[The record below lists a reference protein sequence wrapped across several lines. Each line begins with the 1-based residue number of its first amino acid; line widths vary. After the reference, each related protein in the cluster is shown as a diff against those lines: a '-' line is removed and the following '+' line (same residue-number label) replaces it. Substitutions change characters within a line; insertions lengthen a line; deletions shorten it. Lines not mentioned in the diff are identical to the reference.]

1 MSVYAIGD
9 IQGCYDSL
17 QKLLSKIKF
26 NPDKDT
32 LWFTGDLVNRGNKSL
47 KTLRFIKSLGD
58 SAITVLGNH
67 DLHLLAIANGI
78 IPLGRNITLRKI
90 ILAKDCDELM
100 DWLRTQPLIHVNK
113 KLGYGVV
120 HAGITPGWS
129 VKQAL
134 KYAAEVENV
143 LRGDDYVELLKY
155 MYGDTPRRWKK
166 SLSGEKRLR
175 YIVNSFTRMRYCT
188 EDGDLNFS
196 VKGKPKY
203 QAIGLTKG
211 QTESQKLGLI
221 PWFDAPNQKIFDL
234 RIIFGH
240 WSALEYFETD
250 TVISLDTG
258 CVWGKRLTAIKL
270 KKHKTKCIS
279 IKCD

>member
-17 QKLLSKIKF
+17 QKLLKKIKF

-47 KTLRFIKSLGD
+47 KTLRYIKSLGD
-58 SAITVLGNH
+58 SAVTVLGNH
-67 DLHLLAIANGI
+67 DLHLLSIANGI
-78 IPLGRNITLRKI
+78 RPLGRNITLRKI
-90 ILAKDCDELM
+90 VLAKDCDELM
-100 DWLRTQPLIHVNK
+100 DWLRNKPLMHVDN
-113 KLGYGVV
+113 KLGYGMV

-129 VKQAL
+129 IKKAL
-134 KYAAEVENV
+134 KYAAEVEKV
-143 LRGDDYVELLKY
+143 LRSDDYLELLKN
-155 MYGDTPRRWKK
+155 MYGDTPCKWKK

-188 EDGDLNFS
+188 EDGVLNFTS
-196 VKGKPKY
+196 KGKPGYHAKN
-203 QAIGLTKG
+203 QV
-211 QTESQKLGLI
+211 ESQKPRLI
-221 PWFDAPNQKIFDL
+221 PWFDAPDQKILDV

-240 WSALEYFETD
+240 WSAIGFLETD

-258 CVWGKRLTAIKL
+258 CVWGGHLTAIKL
-270 KKHKTKCIS
+270 KKNKTKRIS
-279 IKCD
+279 IKCNK